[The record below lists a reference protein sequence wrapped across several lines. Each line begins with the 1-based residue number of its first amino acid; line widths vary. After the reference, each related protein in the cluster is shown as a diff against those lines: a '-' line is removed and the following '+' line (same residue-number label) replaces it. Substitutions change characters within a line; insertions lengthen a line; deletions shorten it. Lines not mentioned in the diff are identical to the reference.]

1 MKYSLSAAVA
11 LVLLAAGLVGRAVTS
26 PAASRPSSLLAS
38 RPTADLQ
45 AHLEELEKQSWVAW
59 KNRDGAFF
67 EHFLSDDHVEMGP
80 RGTAGKAAVVA
91 TVNTPNCVVAS
102 FSVDTF
108 TLTQFTDDT
117 AMLAYHARQ
126 DTKCSGKPVP
136 SPAWVSSLYV
146 KRNGRWLNALYQ
158 QTPAAE

>member
-1 MKYSLSAAVA
+1 MKYSLFVAVA
-11 LVLLAAGLVGRAVTS
+11 LVLLTAGFVGRAVTS
-26 PAASRPSSLLAS
+26 SAALPSLSLRASRPDAG
-38 RPTADLQ
+38 LQ
-45 AHLEELEKQSWVAW
+45 SHLEDLEKQSWVAW
-59 KNRDGAFF
+59 KNRDGSFF

-102 FSVDTF
+102 FSVDSFTF
-108 TLTQFTDDT
+108 TQFTDDT

-146 KRNGRWLNALYQ
+146 KRNDRWLNALYQ

>member
-1 MKYSLSAAVA
+1 
-11 LVLLAAGLVGRAVTS
+11 
-26 PAASRPSSLLAS
+26 
-38 RPTADLQ
+38 
-45 AHLEELEKQSWVAW
+45 
-59 KNRDGAFF
+59 
-67 EHFLSDDHVEMGP
+67 MGP

-102 FSVDTF
+102 FSVDAFTF
-108 TLTQFTDDT
+108 TQFTDDT

-146 KRNGRWLNALYQ
+146 RRNGRWLNALYQ